1 MSLYINLT
9 WPRIN
14 LSVKINDCNV
24 LHIAVQ
30 GVWLHGT
37 QQLLRMFQI
46 LK

>member
-1 MSLYINLT
+1 MSLNINFT

-24 LHIAVQ
+24 LHIAFQ
-30 GVWLHGT
+30 GVWLHGP
-37 QQLLRMFQI
+37 QQRLRMFQI